1 MEFENSASAA
11 SSAAESAKKAIAAAE
26 AAAYLAGKEQH
37 ASGFHYSWNGPS
49 VNDVNNSQKSTTK
62 PRSPGNSHQSND
74 DQDMRKI
81 YRRHSYDTPPSVQSY
96 AKFDESGGYEET
108 EVEQQQQQQQQ
119 PPSGI
124 GSPPEIDVR
133 KIHRR
138 HSYNTPSSHSDI
150 KFDESDCDDDDEMES
165 LPSNAPPPG
174 RPAPLAPRVHPK
186 LPDYDSLAARFE
198 ALKYPKHK

>member
-11 SSAAESAKKAIAAAE
+11 SAAAESANKAIAAAE
-26 AAAYLAGKEQH
+26 AAAYLAGKEQRS
-37 ASGFHYSWNGPS
+37 SGFHDSWNGSS
-49 VNDVNNSQKSTTK
+49 VNDVNNSQKSTAK
-62 PRSPGNSHQSND
+62 QRSPGNSHNSND

-81 YRRHSYDTPPSVQSY
+81 YRRHSYDTTPSVQSY
-96 AKFDESGGYEET
+96 VKFDESDSYEET
-108 EVEQQQQQQQQ
+108 EVEQRQ

-124 GSPPEIDVR
+124 GSPPPHRPAEMDVR

-198 ALKYPKHK
+198 ALKYRKS